1 MVKLDSETLGKVR
14 DLLEGYER
22 EVEATGLQ
30 PSSKRTY
37 ILHARHFVRWL
48 DDDFDPGSNV
58 DKVNR
63 PSRRRNPA

>member
-1 MVKLDSETLGKVR
+1 MAKLDSETLEKVQ

-30 PSSKRTY
+30 PSSKSTY

-48 DDDFDPGSNV
+48 DDDFDPGSNI

-63 PSRRRNPA
+63 PSRRRTPA